1 MCSSS
6 EGVRT
11 ICDPNDSVQL
21 EAQAQLYQDILAAC
35 YIDNPGVCTAFLT
48 WGFTDAIT
56 WLDNDG
62 GRFYPLPFD
71 ENYEKKP
78 AYWSMYNLLESTATD
93 CSVEV
98 GEARATSIIL
108 SMVSIAVLA
117 FVNLN

>member
-48 WGFTDAIT
+48 WGFTDALT
-56 WLDNDG
+56 WLDVDG

-71 ENYEKKP
+71 ENGEKKE
-78 AYWSMYNLLESTATD
+78 AYWSMYNLLASTADGCNFEWQDEQHYFSQRSNLTPFED
-93 CSVEV
+93 V
-98 GEARATSIIL
+98 
-108 SMVSIAVLA
+108 VLKM
-117 FVNLN
+117 L